1 MPQLELIHIVP
12 FDLGLSV
19 TDYDKPKKFPRE
31 KFFKELN
38 TNLTCKIETSDKFL
52 CKFNASKNIT
62 CYIFDYGVGV
72 FTVRNLTSQGSINLS
87 REALDSKSQNN
98 TSPKSANELTTRF
111 SSIFKDKFACQAYY
125 KRTLEQNS
133 IFASES
139 TEANVLFD
147 IIAIL
152 WKIRC
157 HYKDYCVRSF
167 SSCEGYK
174 QRGLSYILTIYHV
187 VSDEVSA
194 SFDKQLDLMMNPA
207 LMRNILNENKWSSI
221 SDAVDKYEKAGYKCV
236 EYSDSSKVLSSWSSV
251 AVVEKK
257 NSNLIKR
264 IIAYEIML
272 QGCWFLLDVMIDN
285 LENENFSSMDLQKC
299 RAIVSEIYLSVDT
312 KISANMSTSDRLSTD
327 IIYETSGIELVKRK
341 AFMLLDSRISI
352 EQTKRENRQTL
363 SGIITEILLI
373 AFTLFQIHTPV
384 KNILTGNLTSADV
397 FTMITLVLVLILCS
411 VLIVKKEK

>member
-1 MPQLELIHIVP
+1 
-12 FDLGLSV
+12 
-19 TDYDKPKKFPRE
+19 
-31 KFFKELN
+31 
-38 TNLTCKIETSDKFL
+38 
-52 CKFNASKNIT
+52 
-62 CYIFDYGVGV
+62 
-72 FTVRNLTSQGSINLS
+72 
-87 REALDSKSQNN
+87 
-98 TSPKSANELTTRF
+98 
-111 SSIFKDKFACQAYY
+111 
-125 KRTLEQNS
+125 
-133 IFASES
+133 
-139 TEANVLFD
+139 
-147 IIAIL
+147 
-152 WKIRC
+152 
-157 HYKDYCVRSF
+157 
-167 SSCEGYK
+167 
-174 QRGLSYILTIYHV
+174 
-187 VSDEVSA
+187 
-194 SFDKQLDLMMNPA
+194 
-207 LMRNILNENKWSSI
+207 
-221 SDAVDKYEKAGYKCV
+221 
-236 EYSDSSKVLSSWSSV
+236 
-251 AVVEKK
+251 
-257 NSNLIKR
+257 
-264 IIAYEIML
+264 ML